1 MGLNVKVAML
11 ISFGFIG
18 SICWL
23 VNEVAKPMIEL
34 PLPPTIAAEANVTP
48 VPILVAGATAVE
60 EVTTGFQ
67 VASAVQ
73 PPPVMR
79 DEPDETELTQND
91 ALAEAVSLPP
101 RIGANEPSTT
111 AVAMDAP
118 SRRLPTLAATD
129 PAGATSPLPDVAD
142 GASSAAPPQPQQAGA
157 AGGSQ
162 VYEVKRGESLTKIAR
177 AAFNSSDYRFVLAL
191 IEANPAVKARKG
203 MVLAGEQIVIPD
215 LSAGATIGGSIRVT
229 QATAPAAQAA
239 KRKPD
244 VSSAAPRFYIVRKGD
259 SLTRIA
265 EQQLKDRSR
274 WREIARL
281 NRLKDAD
288 RLLTGTRL
296 KLPAADQDS

>member
-60 EVTTGFQ
+60 EVTTGFE

-73 PPPVMR
+73 PPPVLR
-79 DEPDETELTQND
+79 DESDETELTHND
-91 ALAEAVSLPP
+91 ALAEAVNLPP

-129 PAGATSPLPDVAD
+129 PAGATSPLPDDEDNA
-142 GASSAAPPQPQQAGA
+142 SAAPQPQQAGA
-157 AGGSQ
+157 AGGDR
-162 VYEVKRGESLTKIAR
+162 VYQVKRGESLSKIAR
-177 AAFNSSDYRFVLAL
+177 AVFNSSDYRYVLVL
-191 IEANPAVKARKG
+191 MEANPAVKARKG

-215 LSAGATIGGSIRVT
+215 LSAGATIGGSIRVA